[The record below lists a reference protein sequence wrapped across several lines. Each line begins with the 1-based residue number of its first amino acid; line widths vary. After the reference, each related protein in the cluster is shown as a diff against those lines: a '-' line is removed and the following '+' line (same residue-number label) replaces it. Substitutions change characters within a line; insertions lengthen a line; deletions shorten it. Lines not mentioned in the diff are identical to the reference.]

1 MGSVE
6 IVGDHYLILPGQKP
20 RGGGFASVHRAIDTR
35 DSSPVAVKFVSG
47 AADRIVRKLF
57 QREVELL
64 QTANRTNHPYIVR
77 LVDHGYDETGTPY
90 LVLQWVEDSLRGV
103 LDVESPMEW
112 EVFTAKVLRPV
123 ASAISYLHQL
133 GIEHRDLKPDNVLWD
148 QPGVPLLADF
158 GIAKQQRDDDD
169 TTMTVG
175 QAGTPLYTPPERSGK
190 HRYVRDVYSLAVL
203 AVQGLTPRGERAKDL
218 HELVPTLDRLHLP
231 EELDE
236 LLRRSLDLDPTKRP
250 QNAREFSRMLNELLE
265 QLQPGEPVLQLRL
278 NLTNRAQ
285 QELAGSSGGRESATR
300 ILAADLSGATHG
312 ALFWDPQAKGIDR
325 GAFVLTGDALRIIVK
340 LNEESGD
347 LVVVSARKPEYEELE
362 RHRES
367 GLRLDGFVRWV
378 FTAPLNPF
386 AASGETRELL
396 QRLGD
401 HHDRASGGLD
411 DERFGAELLSAWRR
425 ILTARETLGSSQVGP
440 IEFESATPRGHD
452 ETRFELLSDPEADLV
467 GSEWQILDEGGRSK
481 GRGQAVQ
488 QNAGA
493 VTLRWEWRDDRT
505 PPPKGVLTPYLGP
518 TQIAI
523 DRQRDAIQRL
533 ESGKARLSSLLE
545 LLADPTKALPPIA
558 TQQIEWVSQI
568 DESKQAA
575 VAAGL
580 GTQDCVVVS
589 GPPGTGKTRMIS
601 ELVAQQLRRS
611 PDSKILLVSQ
621 THVAIDNALQRL
633 TELGIQSV
641 VRMGRE
647 DDSRVASTSRHL
659 LLDSQ
664 LQAWAAAV
672 RGRAEK
678 HFTEYAKSAG
688 IASSQLRAAVDLQ
701 EWLVARQTTELLAER
716 LKEATRA
723 DDTTASRLE
732 LLEDP
737 EDLRKRLK
745 DARQREAQL
754 LKAAREDLADLIDL
768 DAKVDAS
775 DVRAAIELILS
786 QSEVGDQLLEL
797 MRLQA
802 DWLQRI
808 ASDDR
813 LASVY
818 LSSSSVVAG
827 TCLGFIGHRAARDLT
842 YDLCIVDE
850 ASKATSTETLVSLV
864 RAERIVLV
872 GDTHQLPPLD
882 EDLLRRKDLLEEAS
896 LTPELVKETLFER
909 LSAYLPDENRFRLTR
924 QYRMIPA
931 IGDMVSSCFYDGW
944 LESAPKQPLA
954 GYEALGK
961 PVLWLD
967 TSRRRDRSET
977 RDPRNAGSFVNHC
990 EADVTIGR
998 LQSINAAIE
1007 RGLIQSPERGGRFH
1021 VLVISP
1027 YRSQIDELQRRIDR
1041 TKHTLHH
1048 LEIEVE
1054 SVDAVQGRECDLAI
1068 FSVTRS
1074 NDRQQLGFLADA
1086 YWRRINVA
1094 LSRARYGLTVVGDAA
1109 FCSGSSGGL
1118 KRVIEYM
1125 VANSDACEVRAA

>member
-1 MGSVE
+1 MGNVE

-90 LVLQWVEDSLRGV
+90 LVLQWVEDSLRDV

-112 EVFTAKVLRPV
+112 DDFTAKILRPV

-175 QAGTPLYTPPERSGK
+175 QAGTPLYAPPERSGK

-203 AVQGLTPRGERAKDL
+203 AVQGLTPRRERAKDL
-218 HELVPTLDRLHLP
+218 HELVPALDRLDLP

-250 QNAREFSRMLNELLE
+250 QNAREFSRLLNELLE
-265 QLQPGEPVLQLRL
+265 QLQPGGRVLQLRL
-278 NLTNRAQ
+278 HLTNRAQ
-285 QELAGSSGGRESATR
+285 QELAGSSGSRESASR

-312 ALFWDPQAKGIDR
+312 ALFWDPQAKSIDR
-325 GAFVLTGDALRIIVK
+325 GAFVLTGDAFRIIVK

-378 FTAPLNPF
+378 FAAPINPF
-386 AASGETRELL
+386 AAPGETRELL

-401 HHDRASGGLD
+401 HLDRASGGLD
-411 DERFGAELLSAWRR
+411 DERLGAEMLSAWRR
-425 ILTARETLGSSQVGP
+425 ILTARETLGASQVGP
-440 IEFESATPRGHD
+440 IEFESVTSRGHD

-467 GSEWQILDEGGRSK
+467 GFEWQILDEGGRSK

-533 ESGKARLSSLLE
+533 ESGKARLASLLE
-545 LLADPTKALPPIA
+545 LLADPTKALPPVAI
-558 TQQIEWVSQI
+558 QQIDWVSQI

-580 GTQDCVVVS
+580 GAQDCVVVS

-633 TELGIQSV
+633 TELGIHSV

-647 DDSRVASTSRHL
+647 DDTRVAPTSRHL

-678 HFTEYAKSAG
+678 HFTDYAKTAG
-688 IASSQLRAAVDLQ
+688 IAPSQLRAAVDLQ
-701 EWLVARQTTELLAER
+701 EWLVARQTTALLADR
-716 LKEATRA
+716 LKEANRA

-754 LKAAREDLADLIDL
+754 LNAARENLADLIDL

-775 DVRAAIELILS
+775 DARAAIELILS

-850 ASKATSTETLVSLV
+850 ASKATSTETLVSMV

-896 LTPELVKETLFER
+896 LTPDLVKETLFER

-954 GYEALGK
+954 GYDTLGK

-967 TSRRRDRSET
+967 TSRRKERSET
-977 RDPRNAGSFVNHC
+977 RDPRNMGSFVNHC

-1007 RGLIQSPERGGRFH
+1007 RGLIQSPESRGRFH

-1041 TKHTLHH
+1041 TKQTLHH
-1048 LEIEVE
+1048 LQIEVE

-1094 LSRARYGLTVVGDAA
+1094 LSRARYGLTIVGDAT
-1109 FCSGSSGGL
+1109 FCSGPSGGL

-1125 VANSDACEVRAA
+1125 AANSDACEVRAA

>member
-6 IVGDHYLILPGQKP
+6 IVGGHYLILPGQKP
-20 RGGGFASVHRAIDTR
+20 RGGGFASVHRAVDTR
-35 DSSPVAVKFVSG
+35 DGSSVAVKFVSG
-47 AADRIVRKLF
+47 AADRVVRKLF

-64 QTANRTNHPYIVR
+64 QAANRTNHPNIIR
-77 LVDHGYDETGTPY
+77 LVDSGYDETATPY
-90 LVLQWVEDSLRGV
+90 LVLQWVEDSLRDV

-112 EVFTAKVLRPV
+112 DVFANRVLRPI
-123 ASAISYLHQL
+123 AGAISYLHQL

-148 QPGVPLLADF
+148 EPGVPLLADF
-158 GIAKQQRDDDD
+158 GIAKQQRDADD

-175 QAGTPLYTPPERSGK
+175 QAGTPLYAPPERSGK

-203 AVQGLTPRGERAKDL
+203 AVQGLTAQADRAKDL
-218 HELVPTLDRLHLP
+218 HELIPRLDRLGLP
-231 EELDE
+231 TELDE

-250 QNAREFSRMLNELLE
+250 QNAREFSRVLNESLE
-265 QLQPGEPVLQLRL
+265 RLQPGERLLQLRL
-278 NLTNRAQ
+278 NLTKRAQ
-285 QELAGSSGGRESATR
+285 QELAGPNGSRESASR
-300 ILAADLSGATHG
+300 ILAEDLSGATHG
-312 ALFWDPQAKGIDR
+312 ALFWDPQTKAVDR
-325 GAFVLTGDALRIIVK
+325 GAFVVSGDALRIIVK
-340 LNEESGD
+340 FNEDSGD
-347 LVVVSARKPEYEELE
+347 LVVVSVRKPEYEELE

-367 GLRLDGFVRWV
+367 SLRLDGFIRWT
-378 FTAPLNPF
+378 FAAPLNPF
-386 AASGETRELL
+386 AGGGETRELL

-425 ILTARETLGSSQVGP
+425 ILTARENLGASQVGP
-440 IEFESATPRGHD
+440 LDFESFTPRGYN
-452 ETRFELLSDPEADLV
+452 ETRFDLLSDPETDLV
-467 GSEWQILDEGGRSK
+467 GSEWQILDEGGRPK

-493 VTLRWEWRDDRT
+493 LTLRWEWRDDLT
-505 PPPKGVLTPYLGP
+505 PPAKGTLTPYLGP

-523 DRQRDAIQRL
+523 DRQRDALQRL
-533 ESGKARLSSLLE
+533 ESGKARLAKLLE
-545 LLADPTKALPPIA
+545 LLADPTKALPPVA
-558 TQQIEWVSQI
+558 AEDIEWVSQI
-568 DESKQAA
+568 DESKQIA

-580 GTQDCVVVS
+580 GTQDCIVVS

-601 ELVAQQLRRS
+601 ELVAQQLLRS
-611 PDSKILLVSQ
+611 PESKILLVSQ

-633 TELGIQSV
+633 TELGIHGV

-647 DDSRVASTSRHL
+647 DDSRVAHSSRNL

-664 LQAWAAAV
+664 LQVWAAAV

-678 HFTEYAKSAG
+678 HFIEYAESAG
-688 IASSQLRAAVDLQ
+688 IAAAQLRAAVDLQ
-701 EWLVARQTTELLAER
+701 EWLVARQTTEMLAER
-716 LKEATRA
+716 LKEAARA

-732 LLEDP
+732 LLDDP

-745 DARQREAQL
+745 DARQRETQL
-754 LKAAREDLADLIDL
+754 VKAARENLSGLIDL
-768 DAKVDAS
+768 DSKVDAS

-786 QSEVGDQLLEL
+786 QSEAGDQLLEL

-818 LSSSSVVAG
+818 LASSRVVAG

-850 ASKATSTETLVSLV
+850 ASKATSTEALVSLV

-909 LSAYLPDENRFRLTR
+909 LSGHLPEENRFRLTR
-924 QYRMIPA
+924 QYRMIPP
-931 IGDMVSSCFYDGW
+931 IGAMISSCFYDGW
-944 LESAPKQPLA
+944 LESAPKPVLA
-954 GYEALGK
+954 GYETLGK

-967 TSRRRDRSET
+967 TSRLKDRRET

-990 EADVTIGR
+990 EADLTISR
-998 LQSINAAIE
+998 LQSINTAIE
-1007 RGLIQSPERGGRFH
+1007 RGLIPSGAGDGRLH
-1021 VLVISP
+1021 VIVISP
-1027 YRSQIDELQRRIDR
+1027 YRSQLDELQRRIDR
-1041 TKHTLHH
+1041 IKQTLNH
-1048 LEIEVE
+1048 LAIDVE
-1054 SVDAVQGRECDLAI
+1054 SVDALRALIWAPPRREPIPVDAPI
-1068 FSVTRS
+1068 S
-1074 NDRQQLGFLADA
+1074 NDPSHWGDDLQLL
-1086 YWRRINVA
+1086 
-1094 LSRARYGLTVVGDAA
+1094 L
-1109 FCSGSSGGL
+1109 
-1118 KRVIEYM
+1118 
-1125 VANSDACEVRAA
+1125 